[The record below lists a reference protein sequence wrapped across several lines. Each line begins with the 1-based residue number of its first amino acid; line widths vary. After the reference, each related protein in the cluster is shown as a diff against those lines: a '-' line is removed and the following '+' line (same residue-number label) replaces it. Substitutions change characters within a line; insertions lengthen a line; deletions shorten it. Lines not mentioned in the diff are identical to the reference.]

1 MPDSDAS
8 NAVAIIKFIA
18 EELVDQIMQRKNN
31 EQHTAGNI
39 DVFFELL
46 WINFFRCE
54 YQRLSE
60 RVKPDAH
67 NCYMNGCQRQV
78 VANAAFNA
86 CEL

>member
-1 MPDSDAS
+1 MPDSDAN

-18 EELVDQIMQRKNN
+18 EELMNKIMQRKNN

-39 DVFFELL
+39 DVFFERQ

-60 RVKPDAH
+60 RVKPYAH
-67 NCYMNGCQRQV
+67 NCNMNGSQRQV
-78 VANAAFNA
+78 VANSAFNA